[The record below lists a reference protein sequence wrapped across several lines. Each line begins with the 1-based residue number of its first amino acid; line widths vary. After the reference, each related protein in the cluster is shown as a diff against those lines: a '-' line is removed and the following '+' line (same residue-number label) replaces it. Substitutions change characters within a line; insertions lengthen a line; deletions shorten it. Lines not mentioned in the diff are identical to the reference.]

1 MAEIVPISLVF
12 DLLGPWAGPW
22 PKSIPEAS
30 FSMFWTP
37 GRDHG
42 QNRPQNLHFQRF
54 GPLGRTMARM
64 DPRNLMLDL
73 LGAWAE
79 LWPHNRSQKLDVRRF
94 DYLGGAMAEVD
105 PRALIFDALDPWAEP
120 WPKSIPEA

>member
-1 MAEIVPISLVF
+1 MAEIDPR
-12 DLLGPWAGPW
+12 
-22 PKSIPEAS
+22 S
-30 FSMFWTP
+30 FIFNVLDP

-54 GPLGRTMARM
+54 GPLGRTMAKM
-64 DPRNLMLDL
+64 DPRSLILDL

-94 DYLGGAMAEVD
+94 DSLGGAMVDID
-105 PRALIFDALDPWAEP
+105 PRNLIFNVLDWASRLPGCQTQGWETFLALCLGIREYQGNL
-120 WPKSIPEA
+120 SV